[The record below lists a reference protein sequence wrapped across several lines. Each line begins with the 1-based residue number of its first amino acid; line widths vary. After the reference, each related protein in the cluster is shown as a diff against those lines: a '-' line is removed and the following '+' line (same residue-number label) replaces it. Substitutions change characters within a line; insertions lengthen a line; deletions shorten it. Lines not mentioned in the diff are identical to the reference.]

1 MDIINDTR
9 LQAEATLAIDPTGQR
24 HVVAMAKATYAI
36 PPTPDLPAE
45 LADQQTPILTADVF
59 EGEPGLSNPFFECDY
74 ALFRPRCD
82 IVLKAT
88 AHAPGKR
95 PVYELEA
102 GFEFGDC
109 VKNVRIVGN
118 RYWKQFLLGFRPSD
132 PERFLSM
139 PITYSHAF
147 GGTWPPSD
155 TDPTGSAYAAN
166 PIGCGFATERHV
178 YALMDQR
185 IPVPNL
191 EQPGRPVLHHFKQHR
206 PWSFG
211 PVGRSWTPRQG
222 YAGTYDDNWRTTTFP
237 LLPTDFDPRFCQC
250 APEDQQVPY
259 PQGGEPVRL
268 INLHPERP
276 DIRFKMPH
284 LALGMSLAMRN
295 GQVHVLQ
302 PVVDCVVIDADAGVF
317 TVVWRARHPVE
328 RSLSEIELLS
338 IGQGSRQRAQ
348 SRAMGQGDCLTCS
361 GFATDEASRKPIL
374 KDLDL

>member
-1 MDIINDTR
+1 MEIINDTR
-9 LQAEATLAIDPTGQR
+9 MQAEATLAIDPSGQR
-24 HVVAMAKATYAI
+24 FVVALAKATYTI
-36 PPTPDLPAE
+36 PPSSELPPK
-45 LADQQTPILTADVF
+45 LADQQTPILTTDVF

-74 ALFRPRCD
+74 ALFRSHCD
-82 IVLKAT
+82 VVLKAT
-88 AHAPGKR
+88 AYAPGKR
-95 PVYELEA
+95 SVYELEA

-109 VKNVRIVGN
+109 AKRVRIVGN

-132 PERFLSM
+132 PERFVSM
-139 PITYSHAF
+139 PITYGRAF

-155 TDPTGSAYAAN
+155 TDPTGTAYETN

-191 EQPGRPVLHHFKQHR
+191 EQPGRPILHHFKQHH

-211 PVGRSWTPRQG
+211 PIGRNWTPRRH
-222 YAGTYDDNWRTTTFP
+222 YAGTYDEDWRNTTFP
-237 LLPTDFDPRFCQC
+237 LLPADFDPRFCQC

-268 INLHPERP
+268 INLHPERSN
-276 DIRFKMPH
+276 IRFKMPG

-302 PVVDCVVIDADAGVF
+302 PVVDCVAIDADAGEFSVL
-317 TVVWRARHPVE
+317 WRARHPIE
-328 RSLSEIELLS
+328 RSLGEIELLS
-338 IGQGSRQRAQ
+338 IGRASRQRAQ
-348 SRAMGQGDCLTCS
+348 AHAMGQGGCLTCS
-361 GFATDEASRKPIL
+361 GFATDDASRKPIL
-374 KDLDL
+374 EDLDL